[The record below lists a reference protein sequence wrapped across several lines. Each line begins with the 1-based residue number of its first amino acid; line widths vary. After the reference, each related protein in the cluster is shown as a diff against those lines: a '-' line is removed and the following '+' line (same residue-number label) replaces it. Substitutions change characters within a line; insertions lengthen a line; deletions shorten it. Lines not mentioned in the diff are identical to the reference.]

1 MKINL
6 VDILRRNIPVCI
18 TKRCVIN
25 FIVVFVARSGVSLV
39 IRLPLLY
46 QGMLVGFN
54 RFNQGLG
61 IRGEIIVP
69 ARRLELKHD
78 ATEVELTSTVRFL

>member
-6 VDILRRNIPVCI
+6 VDILQRNIPVCI

-46 QGMLVGFN
+46 QGMLVQSATIN
-54 RFNQGLG
+54 LAALTKKALSSLG
-61 IRGEIIVP
+61 YER
-69 ARRLELKHD
+69 
-78 ATEVELTSTVRFL
+78 